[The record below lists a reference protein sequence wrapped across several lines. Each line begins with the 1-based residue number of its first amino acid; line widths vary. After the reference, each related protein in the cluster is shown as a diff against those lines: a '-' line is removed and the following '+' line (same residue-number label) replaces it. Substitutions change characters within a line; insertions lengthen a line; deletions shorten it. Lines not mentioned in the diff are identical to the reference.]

1 MEPITLG
8 AQHPVLGIL
17 KRCNC
22 VSRGSGSLP
31 PRLTIVC
38 NVCIC
43 VFVNVIEVFWEAT
56 YIHPSII

>member
-8 AQHPVLGIL
+8 AQHPVLEFL
-17 KRCNC
+17 RSVT
-22 VSRGSGSLP
+22 VSAEALGSLP

-38 NVCIC
+38 NICIC

-56 YIHPSII
+56 IIHPSII